1 MGGSKMELVRGSN
14 MQVVEAEAIHIH
26 TLEAGQKLPRGA
38 VVVTAEAQEDPPRQ
52 RPANTRA
59 THLQKAAKRGEVAAL
74 GNPSGLRAKPHVGSA
89 TAPTAGSK
97 GLVTAVKV
105 QQRLALVKVQQRLA
119 LVNDV
124 KHHHLKDA
132 KHQKLMFARTTASA
146 TWPSEKNPLK
156 DFDADFLQKYDV
168 KGFPTTTATADWPFT
183 KNPLLGFD
191 EGFRNSWKGYKGP
204 EHNVYAQ
211 LPAEYPFLETKLPA
225 SMSHYKAWSNAGA
238 LPEVNV
244 YDNPAMWP
252 NY

>member
-1 MGGSKMELVRGSN
+1 MRN
-14 MQVVEAEAIHIH
+14 ARAH
-26 TLEAGQKLPRGA
+26 AG
-38 VVVTAEAQEDPPRQ
+38 
-52 RPANTRA
+52 
-59 THLQKAAKRGEVAAL
+59 
-74 GNPSGLRAKPHVGSA
+74 
-89 TAPTAGSK
+89 
-97 GLVTAVKV
+97 
-105 QQRLALVKVQQRLA
+105 
-119 LVNDV
+119 
-124 KHHHLKDA
+124 
-132 KHQKLMFARTTASA
+132 SA

-156 DFDADFLQKYDV
+156 DFDAEFLNKYDV

-204 EHNVYAQ
+204 EDNVYDH

-238 LPEVNV
+238 VPEVNV